1 LYFAFLS
8 KKSDNDEDYA
18 INRPSKNSM
27 RTKTR
32 KCVRTNVLFKD
43 DLNESLHDLHKKVR
57 DISFEQEKMSDKLD
71 CEKRY
76 CFSETKKNDEIDSD
90 VKASEFLNF
99 F

>member
-1 LYFAFLS
+1 
-8 KKSDNDEDYA
+8 
-18 INRPSKNSM
+18 M

-76 CFSETKKNDEIDSD
+76 
-90 VKASEFLNF
+90 
-99 F
+99 